1 MLERLLN
8 QTLRTSIARRWL
20 VVVAAIMITLWGL

>member
-20 VVVAAIMITLWGL
+20 VVVAAMLITL